1 MTIPIS
7 RSSPVLFFGL
17 SNFKTM
23 KHLFIFIIS
32 ALVTVNTNAQN
43 SLSGKITDP
52 KAGPLEGAV
61 VYIPDLK
68 VGAATKADGTYQ
80 IYNLPKGTFL
90 LEVRYLGYSHNTQ
103 TVKVDGATTFDA
115 VMESSAVQEDEVV
128 VTGNSLARAA
138 DQTPQ
143 QTSEISNQDL
153 AENSATNVIDAI
165 SKAPGVSAM
174 TDGQSI
180 SKPVIRGLGYN
191 RVLTVND
198 GVVQQDQA
206 WFDEFGIEADPDAVD
221 RAEIL
226 KGPASLA
233 YGSDG
238 IAGVVNLIPERPL
251 PEGQIK
257 ADIKSNYQSNN
268 GLVNTA
274 LHIAGTNNGISW
286 SARVDYTMAHAYQN
300 AYDGYA
306 INTQFNNLNA
316 DGTIGLHRKWG
327 YTQVHASYFELQTGI
342 LDGTRDSLGNQLMPV
357 AYPGVDGGG
366 GPGQPFYIL
375 PTNQQAKSY
384 TPFVINQRIR
394 HTKVVWDNSFAVGK
408 GRITALF
415 SWQRNQRQETND
427 PTMPNTPD
435 IYYFSD
441 AATYDLRYISQNYK
455 GFDFSVGANGS
466 YQASKSLGTL
476 QLIPNYNIAQIGG
489 FFIGNYKYKNL
500 TLSGGV
506 RYDVRLFKGGDTWVD
521 STQVPTSANTPGAVH
536 EFQGFS
542 TTFSGV
548 SASLG
553 ATYTFPHDL
562 YLKGNV
568 ARGFRAP
575 NVAECAAN
583 GVHDG
588 TVVWELGDH
597 TLKPETSL
605 EGDLAF
611 GMNHKEVVFEIDG
624 FVNSI
629 SDFIYAKN
637 LLGVDGTDSINN
649 TFYNVGLGGAPVYQ
663 YAQAKALLYGGEA
676 LLDIHPTA
684 AQWFDFKT
692 SVSIVQGGLIGVP
705 DSIHT
710 LPFMP
715 PTRIIADIKIN
726 LNKIGIKNPMDKVI
740 KNSYIK
746 FGVLACMQQAQV
758 YQQYAIYNG
767 LSNSDP
773 AFQASKAATPGYAI
787 FNLGAGGDLQTSKG
801 HTFAKLYFVVNN
813 LFNTTYMDY
822 MNRFKYYP
830 VNPVTGRVG
839 VFNMGRNFSIKVIIP
854 INIKG

>member
-1 MTIPIS
+1 
-7 RSSPVLFFGL
+7 
-17 SNFKTM
+17 M
-23 KHLFIFIIS
+23 KHLFIFFIS
-32 ALVTVNTNAQN
+32 ALVTLNAFAQN
-43 SLSGKITDP
+43 SLSGKVSDP
-52 KAGPLEGAV
+52 KSGPLDGAI

-103 TVKVDGATTFDA
+103 TVKIEGATTFDV
-115 VMESSAVQEDEVV
+115 VMESSSVQEDEVV

-143 QTSEISNQDL
+143 QTSEVSNQDL

-257 ADIKSNYQSNN
+257 ADVKSNYQSNN
-268 GLVNTA
+268 GLVNAA

-306 INTQFNNLNA
+306 LNTQFNNFNA
-316 DGTIGLHRKWG
+316 DGTIGIHRKWG

-342 LDGTRDSLGNQLMPV
+342 LDGTRDSLGNQLRQV
-357 AYPGVDGGG
+357 AYPDLNGGA
-366 GPGQPFYIL
+366 PSYEL
-375 PTNQQAKSY
+375 PTNQEQKSY

-394 HTKVVWDNSFAVGK
+394 HSKVVWDNSIAVGK
-408 GRITALF
+408 GRITGVF

-427 PTMPNTPD
+427 PTQPNTPN

-441 AATYDLRYISQNYK
+441 AATYDLRYVSQNWS

-466 YQASKSLGTL
+466 YQTSKSLGTL
-476 QLIPNYNIAQIGG
+476 LLIPNYTIFQVGG
-489 FFIGNYKYKNL
+489 FFIGNYKYKHL
-500 TLSGGV
+500 TLSGGI
-506 RYDVRLFKGGDTWVD
+506 RYDVRMFKGGDNWVD
-521 STQVPTSANTPGAVH
+521 STTQQPAAPYALNAFH

-542 TTFSGV
+542 TTFSGI
-548 SASLG
+548 SASVG
-553 ATYTFPHDL
+553 ATYMFPHDL
-562 YLKGNV
+562 YLKGNI

-588 TVVWELGDH
+588 TVVWELGNAS
-597 TLKPETSL
+597 LKPETSL

-611 GMNHKEVVFEIDG
+611 GMGHKEVSFEIDA

-629 SDFIYAKN
+629 NNFIYARGLQSVN
-637 LLGVDGTDSINN
+637 GGDSLQT
-649 TFYNVGLGGAPVYQ
+649 TFSSVFAMDAPVYKYTQ
-663 YAQAKALLYGGEA
+663 GNALLYGGEA
-676 LLDIHPTA
+676 TLDIHPSA
-684 AQWFDFKT
+684 APWFDFKT
-692 SVSIVQGGLIGVP
+692 SVSIVQGGLVGVP
-705 DSIHT
+705 DSLKV
-710 LPFMP
+710 LPFIP
-715 PTRIIADIKIN
+715 PTRIIADLKIN
-726 LNKIGIKNPMDKVI
+726 LNKIGRSNPMDKVI
-740 KNSYIK
+740 KNTYIK
-746 FGVLACMQQAQV
+746 FGVLTCLQQTQV
-758 YQQYAIYNG
+758 YQLYAVYNG
-767 LSNSDP
+767 LDVLNTP
-773 AFQASKAATPGYAI
+773 QQYAASKAATPGYVL

-801 HTFAKLYFVVNN
+801 HTFAKLYFIVNN

-822 MNRFKYYP
+822 MNRFKYYA
-830 VNPVTGRVG
+830 VNPVTNRVG
-839 VFNMGRNFSIKVIIP
+839 VFNMGRNISIKLIIP

>member
-1 MTIPIS
+1 MKQ
-7 RSSPVLFFGL
+7 LFLFLLSVMMGL
-17 SNFKTM
+17 
-23 KHLFIFIIS
+23 
-32 ALVTVNTNAQN
+32 NTYAQN
-43 SLSGKITDP
+43 SITGKITDP
-52 KAGPLEGAV
+52 QTGPLEGAV

-68 VGAATKADGTYQ
+68 VGVSSHADGVYF
-80 IYNLPKGTFL
+80 INNLPKGTFL
-90 LEVRYLGYSHNTQ
+90 LEVRYLGYTHETF
-103 TVKVDGATTFDA
+103 TVKVEGAVTQDIS
-115 VMESSAVQEDEVV
+115 METSAVQENEVV
-128 VTGNSLARAA
+128 VTGNSLARDAN
-138 DQTPQ
+138 QTPQ
-143 QTSEISNQDL
+143 QTSEVTNQDL

-165 SKAPGVSAM
+165 SKAPGVSAI

-233 YGSDG
+233 YGSDA
-238 IAGVVNLIPERPL
+238 IAGVVNLIPERAL

-257 ADIKSNYQSNN
+257 ADVMSNYQSNN
-268 GLVNTA
+268 GLVNTMF
-274 LHIAGTNNGISW
+274 HIAGTNKGISW
-286 SARVDYTMAHAYQN
+286 SGRIDYTLAHSYQN
-300 AYDGYA
+300 AYDGYV
-306 INTQFNNLNA
+306 INTQFNNFNA
-316 DGTIGLHRKWG
+316 DGTLGLHRKWG

-342 LDGTRDSLGNQLMPV
+342 IDGTRDSLGSQLRPV

-366 GPGQPFYIL
+366 GPGAPYYVL
-375 PTNQQAKSY
+375 PTSQEAKSY

-394 HTKVVWDNSFAVGK
+394 HSKVVWDNSIAVGK
-408 GRITALF
+408 GRITGVF

-441 AATYDLRYISQNYK
+441 AATYDIRYISANYS

-476 QLIPNYNIAQIGG
+476 QLIPNYNIFQIGG

-500 TLSGGV
+500 TLSGGI
-506 RYDVRLFKGGDTWVD
+506 RYDVRMFKGAEGYID
-521 STQVPTSANTPGAVH
+521 STTQQPTTLANPNAFE
-536 EFQGFS
+536 EFHGFTS
-542 TTFSGV
+542 TYSGL

-553 ATYTFPHDL
+553 ATYQFKHNL

-588 TVVWELGDH
+588 TVVWEVG
-597 TLKPETSL
+597 TNNLKPETSL

-611 GMNHKEVVFEIDG
+611 GMNHKEVSFEVDG

-629 SDFIYAKN
+629 NNFIYAKG
-637 LLGVDGTDSINN
+637 LLGTDGTDSINN
-649 TFYNVGLGGAPVYQ
+649 SLNAVGLGGAPVYQ
-663 YAQAKALLYGGEA
+663 YTQGKALLYGGEA

-684 AQWFDFKT
+684 AAWFDFKA
-692 SVSIVQGGLIGVP
+692 SVSVVQGGLVGVA
-705 DSIHT
+705 DSIKI
-710 LPFMP
+710 LPFVP
-715 PTRIIADIKIN
+715 PTRVIADIKIN
-726 LNKIGIKNPMDKVI
+726 LNKIGRNNPLDKVI
-740 KNSYIK
+740 RNSYIK
-746 FGVLACMQQAQV
+746 FGVLACMQQNKV

-767 LSNSDP
+767 LSNADP
-773 AFQASKAATPGYAI
+773 VYQATKAATPGYAI
-787 FNLGAGGDLQTSKG
+787 FNLGAGGDLVTSKG
-801 HTFAKLYFVVNN
+801 HVFAKLYFVVNN
-813 LFNTTYMDY
+813 LLNTTYMDY
-822 MNRFKYYP
+822 MSRFKYLP

-854 INIKG
+854 IDIKK